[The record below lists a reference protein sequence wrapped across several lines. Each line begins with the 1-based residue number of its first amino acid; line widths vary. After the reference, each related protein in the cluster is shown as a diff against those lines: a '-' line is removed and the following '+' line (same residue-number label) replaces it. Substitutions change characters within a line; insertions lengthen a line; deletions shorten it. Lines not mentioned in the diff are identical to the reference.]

1 MIIFLVILS
10 FNLILKFFKSEQK
23 KLVLFTRTKLS
34 WNIQVKISVLKKKQ
48 SWVFAPLTI
57 AIIIKLIKKQ
67 NLKGKKKPK
76 TEFIILQI
84 GYLQILSQVG
94 F

>member
-1 MIIFLVILS
+1 M
-10 FNLILKFFKSEQK
+10 
-23 KLVLFTRTKLS
+23 
-34 WNIQVKISVLKKKQ
+34 
-48 SWVFAPLTI
+48 
-57 AIIIKLIKKQ
+57 KLIKKQ